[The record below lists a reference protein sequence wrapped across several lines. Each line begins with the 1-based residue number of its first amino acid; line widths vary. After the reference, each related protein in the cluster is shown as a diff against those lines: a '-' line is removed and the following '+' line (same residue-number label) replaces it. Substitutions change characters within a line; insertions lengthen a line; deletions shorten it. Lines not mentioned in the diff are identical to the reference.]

1 MVSLVNKDYADK
13 RFLKC
18 TTTTVSVPGGGMRM
32 LVLLGLMVLAGCAT
46 APSSTIKQ
54 PLTARPQP
62 ASAALVSN
70 GAIYQTSTNR
80 LFLFEDR
87 RARNIGDTLTVV
99 INEKNSASSQAS
111 TNDSHSGST
120 SLTMSPNIF
129 AGKGSA
135 TTSLLESSAATK
147 YDDKGQNANA
157 NTFTGTVTVTVIDV
171 LSNGNLV
178 VSGEKQVSVGDK
190 TEYLRLAGVVNPNY
204 VNAANTI
211 NSTQLADAHIE
222 FKDNHFVDSAKLTSM
237 LARFFLSV
245 MF

>member
-1 MVSLVNKDYADK
+1 M
-13 RFLKC
+13 
-18 TTTTVSVPGGGMRM
+18 
-32 LVLLGLMVLAGCAT
+32 LLGLLVLSGCAT

-62 ASAALVSN
+62 SAAPLVAN
-70 GAIYQTSTNR
+70 GTIFQAGYNR
-80 LFLFEDR
+80 LYLFEDR

-111 TNDSHSGST
+111 TNDTHSGSAK
-120 SLTMSPNIF
+120 LTMSPNIF
-129 AGKGSA
+129 AGQSTN
-135 TTSLLESSAATK
+135 TTLLDASSATK

-157 NTFTGTVTVTVIDV
+157 NTFTGTVTVTVLEV

-190 TEYLRLAGVVNPNY
+190 TEFLRLAGVVNPNY
-204 VNAANTI
+204 ISSTNTVN
-211 NSTQLADAHIE
+211 SVQLADAHIE
-222 FKDNHFVDSAKLTSM
+222 FKDNHFIDPAKLTSM

>member
-1 MVSLVNKDYADK
+1 MVSLINKDYADK
-13 RFLKC
+13 RFLKNSG
-18 TTTTVSVPGGGMRM
+18 TISSAPGNGVKM
-32 LVLLGLMVLAGCAT
+32 LVLLSLMVLAGCAT
-46 APSSTIKQ
+46 TPSSTIKQ

-62 ASAALVSN
+62 TAAPLVAN
-70 GAIYQTSTNR
+70 GAIYQAGHNK

-111 TNDSHSGST
+111 ANDTHSGST
-120 SLTMSPNIF
+120 KLTMAPNIF
-129 AGKGSA
+129 AAAGSSN
-135 TTSLLESSAATK
+135 TTLLDASSASK

-157 NTFTGTVTVTVIDV
+157 NTFTGTVTVTVLDV

-190 TEYLRLAGVVNPNY
+190 TEFLRLAGVVNPNNITSTNS
-204 VNAANTI
+204 VNSI
-211 NSTQLADAHIE
+211 QLADAHIE

>member
-13 RFLKC
+13 RFLKNSG
-18 TTTTVSVPGGGMRM
+18 SVLYAPGGGMKM
-32 LVLLGLMVLAGCAT
+32 LVLLGLMVLSGCAT
-46 APSSTIKQ
+46 TPSSTIKQ

-62 ASAALVSN
+62 TSAPLVSN
-70 GAIYQTSTNR
+70 GAIYQAGYNK

-111 TNDSHSGST
+111 ANDTHSGSA

-135 TTSLLESSAATK
+135 TTSLLESSSATK
-147 YDDKGQNANA
+147 FDDKGQNANA

-178 VSGEKQVSVGDK
+178 VTGEKQVSVGDK
-190 TEYLRLAGVVNPNY
+190 TEFLRLAGVVNPNY
-204 VNAANTI
+204 ITSTNSV

-222 FKDNHFVDSAKLTSM
+222 FKDNHFVDPAKLTSM

>member
-13 RFLKC
+13 RFLRTPCGPAIFAGNRAK
-18 TTTTVSVPGGGMRM
+18 M
-32 LVLLGLMVLAGCAT
+32 LMLLGLLVLSGCAST
-46 APSSTIKQ
+46 PSSTIKQ

-62 ASAALVSN
+62 SAAPLVAN
-70 GAIYQTSTNR
+70 GSIFQAGNNK

-111 TNDSHSGST
+111 ANDTHSGSAK
-120 SLTMSPNIF
+120 LTMAPNVF
-129 AGKGSA
+129 AAAGSSN
-135 TTSLLESSAATK
+135 TTLLDASSATK
-147 YDDKGQNANA
+147 YDDKGQNASA
-157 NTFTGTVTVTVIDV
+157 NTFTGTVTVTVLEV
-171 LSNGNLV
+171 LPNGNLL

-204 VNAANTI
+204 ISSGNTVNSI
-211 NSTQLADAHIE
+211 QLADAHIE